1 MYKSFYPGKGAVKMS
16 ELAKIFGSNVFNDSV
31 MREKLP
37 TATYNALRNIIDN
50 NLTLDPNLAEVVAS
64 AMKEWAIERGAT
76 HYCHWFQ
83 PMTGLTAEKHNSFIS
98 TSKDG
103 KIIMEFSGKEL
114 IKGESDASSFPN
126 GGIRATFE
134 ARGYT
139 AWDFTSPA
147 FVKDKTLYIPTAFCS
162 YSGEALDKK
171 TPLLRS
177 MDALNRQGLRVLR
190 ALGNKTS
197 RKVIPYVGA
206 EQEYFLIDRELFL
219 KRKDLIYTGRTLFGA
234 RPPKGQEM
242 GDQYYASIK
251 TRVLNFMQDLDTE
264 LWKLGIPGKTRH
276 NEAAPS
282 QHEIAPI
289 YNVVNVAADQNQLMM
304 ETMRKVAAKHGLA
317 CLLHEKPFAGV
328 NGSGK
333 HNNWSIGTDDGINL
347 LDPGP
352 EPHKNTLFL
361 LILAAIIKAVDVY
374 ADVIRSSAANAGN
387 DCRLGAHEAP
397 PAIVSI
403 FLGDQLT
410 DIIEQIEREGEAKI
424 TICSTQLEMG
434 ASALP
439 VFSKDF
445 NDRNRTSPF
454 AFTGNKFEFR
464 MVGSSASIAGP
475 NFIINTAIAD
485 ILSEVA
491 DRLEAASNPEEEA
504 RKITQEFIRN
514 HKRIIFNGDNYSE
527 EWIKEAERRGLPN
540 LNNFVDAKK
549 TLLLEKNVKMFSRM
563 GVLSEKECYS
573 RYEILMENYNKTIK
587 IEALTAIDM
596 VERDILPAV
605 YRYIHELASCI
616 NQVRA
621 TGIHTVLDTQERLL
635 ENISTLAVSA
645 EEKLRKLK
653 EAVNEAASAVDVSSQ
668 GVLYR
673 DKVIPVMQ
681 SLRGDI
687 DNLETM
693 VDSRYW
699 PIPTYGEMLFGM
711 E

>member
-1 MYKSFYPGKGAVKMS
+1 MS
-16 ELAKIFGSNVFNDSV
+16 ELAKIFGSQVFNDSV

-37 TATYNALRNIIDN
+37 TATYNALKNIIDN

-83 PMTGLTAEKHNSFIS
+83 PMTGMTAEKHDSFIS
-98 TSKDG
+98 TSEG

-177 MDALNRQGLRVLR
+177 MDALNRHGLRVLR
-190 ALGNKTS
+190 ALGNKTAK
-197 RKVIPYVGA
+197 KVMAYVGA
-206 EQEYFLIDRELFL
+206 EQEYFLIDRELFM
-219 KRKDLIYTGRTLFGA
+219 KRKDLLFTGRTLFGA

-251 TRVLNFMQDLDTE
+251 TRVLNFMQDLDIE
-264 LWKLGIPGKTRH
+264 LWKLGIPAKTRH
-276 NEAAPS
+276 NEAAPA

-289 YNVVNVAADQNQLMM
+289 YNIVNVASDQNQLMM
-304 ETMRKVAAKHGLA
+304 ETMKKVAARHGLA

-333 HNNWSIGTDDGINL
+333 HNNWSIGTDEGVNL

-361 LILAAIIKAVDVY
+361 LILASIIKAVDVY
-374 ADVIRSSAANAGN
+374 ADVIRSSVANSGN
-387 DCRLGAHEAP
+387 DYRLGAHEAP

-410 DIIEQIEREGEAKI
+410 DIIEQIEREGEAR
-424 TICSTQLEMG
+424 TSICSTKLEIG

-439 VFSKDF
+439 VLARDIT
-445 NDRNRTSPF
+445 DRNRTSPF

-464 MVGSSASIAGP
+464 MVGASTSIAGP
-475 NFIINTAIAD
+475 NFIINTAVAD

-491 DRLEAASNPEEEA
+491 DRLEAAGNKEEEA
-504 RKITQEFIRN
+504 KKITAEFVRN

-527 EWIKEAERRGLPN
+527 EWKTEAERRGLSCID
-540 LNNFVDAKK
+540 NFVDAKRPFLTGK
-549 TLLLEKNVKMFSRM
+549 HQDVCKNGCFD
-563 GVLSEKECYS
+563 GKESLS
-573 RYEILMENYNKTIK
+573 RYEILMENYNKTIR
-587 IEALTAIDM
+587 IEALTAIEM

-605 YRYIHELASCI
+605 HRYITEIATCI
-616 NQVRA
+616 NQVRE
-621 TGIHTVLDTQERLL
+621 TGVHIIIETQEKLL
-635 ENISTLAVSA
+635 KDISTLAVSA
-645 EEKLRKLK
+645 NEKVRELK
-653 EAVNEAASAVDVSSQ
+653 KAVNEAAAIEDVSSQ
-668 GVLYR
+668 GVAYR
-673 DKVIPVMQ
+673 DKVIPVMK
-681 SLRGDI
+681 SLREDI
-687 DNLETM
+687 DSLEAM
-693 VDSRYW
+693 VDSRHW
-699 PIPTYGEMLFGM
+699 PIPTYVDMLFGL

>member
-1 MYKSFYPGKGAVKMS
+1 MS
-16 ELAKIFGSNVFNDSV
+16 ELAKIFGSNVFNDEV

-37 TATYNALRNIIDN
+37 TATYNAFRNIIDN
-50 NLTLDPNLAEVVAS
+50 NLALDPNLAEIVAS

-98 TSKDG
+98 TSKEG
-103 KIIMEFSGKEL
+103 KIITEFSGKDL

-177 MDALNRQGLRVLR
+177 MDALNREGLRVLR
-190 ALGNKTS
+190 ALGNKTA
-197 RKVIPYVGA
+197 RKVMSYVGA
-206 EQEYFLIDRELFL
+206 EQEYFLIDRELFM
-219 KRKDLIYTGRTLFGA
+219 KRKDLIYAGRTLFGSK
-234 RPPKGQEM
+234 PPKGQEM

-251 TRVLNFMQDLDTE
+251 TRVLNFMQDLDVE

-276 NEAAPS
+276 NEAAPA

-289 YNVVNVAADQNQLMM
+289 YNVVNVASDQNQLMM
-304 ETMRKVAAKHGLA
+304 ETMKKVAARHGLA

-352 EPHKNTLFL
+352 EPHRNTLFL
-361 LILAAIIKAVDVY
+361 LFLAATLKAIDVY
-374 ADVIRSSAANAGN
+374 ADVIRSSVANAGN
-387 DCRLGAHEAP
+387 DYRLGAHEAP
-397 PAIVSI
+397 PAIVSV
-403 FLGDQLT
+403 FLGEQLT
-410 DIIEQIEREGEAKI
+410 DIIEQIEKEGEAK
-424 TICSTQLEMG
+424 TSICSTKLEMG

-439 VFSKDF
+439 VFARDIT
-445 NDRNRTSPF
+445 DRNRTSPI

-464 MVGSSASIAGP
+464 MVGASASIAGP
-475 NFIINTAIAD
+475 NFIINTAVAD

-491 DRLEAASNPEEEA
+491 DRLEAADNPATEA
-504 RKITQEFIRN
+504 KNIIREFIRN

-527 EWIKEAERRGLPN
+527 EWVKEAERRGLPN
-540 LNNFVDAKK
+540 ISNFVDAKK
-549 TLLLEKNVKMFSRM
+549 TLLKEKNIKMFSRM
-563 GVLSEKECYS
+563 GVLSEKECIS

-605 YRYIHELASCI
+605 YRYIKEIAECI

-621 TGIHTVLDTQERLL
+621 TGIHIILESREKLL
-635 ENISTLAVSA
+635 KELSLLAVSA
-645 EEKLRKLK
+645 EEKVSKLK
-653 EAVNEAASAVDVSSQ
+653 EAVQEASSVENVTEQ
-668 GVLYR
+668 GVAYR
-673 DKVIPVMQ
+673 DKVIPVMH
-681 SLRGDI
+681 SLREDI
-687 DNLETM
+687 DSLETM

>member
-1 MYKSFYPGKGAVKMS
+1 MS
-16 ELAKIFGSNVFNDSV
+16 ELAKIFGSQVFNDSI

-83 PMTGLTAEKHNSFIS
+83 PMTGMTAEKHDSFIS

-190 ALGNKTS
+190 ALGNKTA
-197 RKVIPYVGA
+197 RKVISYVGA
-206 EQEYFLIDRELFL
+206 EQEYFLVDRELFM
-219 KRKDLIYTGRTLFGA
+219 KRKDLIFTGRTLFGA

-251 TRVLNFMQDLDTE
+251 TRVLNFMQDLDVE

-276 NEAAPS
+276 NEAAPA

-289 YNVVNVAADQNQLMM
+289 YNIVNVAADQNQLMM
-304 ETMRKVAAKHGLA
+304 ETMRKVAARHGLA

-333 HNNWSIGTDDGINL
+333 HNNWSIGTDEGVNL

-361 LILAAIIKAVDVY
+361 LILAAIIRAVDVY
-374 ADVIRSSAANAGN
+374 ADVIRSSVANAGN
-387 DCRLGAHEAP
+387 DYRLGAHEAP

-410 DIIEQIEREGEAKI
+410 DIIEQIEKEGEATKS
-424 TICSTQLEMG
+424 ICSTKLEMG

-439 VFSKDF
+439 VFAKDIT
-445 NDRNRTSPF
+445 DRNRTSPF

-464 MVGSSASIAGP
+464 MVGSSTSISGP

-491 DRLEAASNPEEEA
+491 DRLEAAENKEEEA
-504 RKITQEFIRN
+504 KKITREFIRN

-527 EWIKEAERRGLPN
+527 EWIREAERRGLSN
-540 LNNFVDAKK
+540 INNFVDAKK
-549 TLLLEKNVKMFSRM
+549 TLLQEKNIKMFSRM
-563 GVLSEKECYS
+563 GVLSEKESHS

-587 IEALTAIDM
+587 IEALTAIEM

-605 YRYIHELASCI
+605 HRYITEIATCI
-616 NQVRA
+616 NQVRE
-621 TGIHTVLDTQERLL
+621 TGVHTIL
-635 ENISTLAVSA
+635 ENQEKLLKDISRLVVSA
-645 EEKLRKLK
+645 YEKVAMLK
-653 EAVNEAASAVDVSSQ
+653 EAVKEASAIDDVSSQ
-668 GVLYR
+668 GVAYR
-673 DKVIPVMQ
+673 DKVIPVMH
-681 SLRGDI
+681 SLRDDI
-687 DNLETM
+687 DSLETM
-693 VDSRYW
+693 VASKHW
-699 PIPTYGEMLFGM
+699 PIPTYGDMLFGL

>member
-1 MYKSFYPGKGAVKMS
+1 MS
-16 ELAKIFGSNVFNDSV
+16 ELGKIFGSQVFNDSV

-37 TATYNALRNIIDN
+37 TATYCALKNIIDN
-50 NLTLDPNLAEVVAS
+50 NLTLDPNLAEIVAS
-64 AMKEWAIERGAT
+64 AMKEWAIEQGAT

-83 PMTGLTAEKHNSFIS
+83 PMTGMTAEKHDSFIS

-103 KIIMEFSGKEL
+103 NIIMEFSGKEL

-190 ALGNKTS
+190 ALGNKTAK
-197 RKVIPYVGA
+197 KVISYVGA
-206 EQEYFLIDRELFL
+206 EQEYFLIDKELFMQ
-219 KRKDLIYTGRTLFGA
+219 RKDLIYTGRTLFGA

-251 TRVLNFMQDLDTE
+251 TRVLGFMQDLDVE

-276 NEAAPS
+276 NEAAPA
-282 QHEIAPI
+282 QHEIALI
-289 YNVVNVAADQNQLMM
+289 YNTTNVATDQNQLMM
-304 ETMRKVAAKHGLA
+304 ETMKKVAAKHGLA

-333 HNNWSIGTDDGINL
+333 HNNWSIGTDDGVNL
-347 LDPGP
+347 LEPGP
-352 EPHKNTLFL
+352 EPHRNDLFL
-361 LILAAIIKAVDVY
+361 LILAVIIKAVDVY
-374 ADVIRSSAANAGN
+374 ADVIRSSVANAGN
-387 DCRLGAHEAP
+387 DYRLGAHEAP

-410 DIIEQIEREGEAKI
+410 DIIEQIEREGEAKSSI
-424 TICSTQLEMG
+424 SSVKLEMG

-439 VFSKDF
+439 VFAKDF
-445 NDRNRTSPF
+445 TDRNRTSPF

-464 MVGSSASIAGP
+464 MVGSSTSIAGP

-491 DRLEAASNPEEEA
+491 DRLEASKNKKEEA
-504 RKITQEFIRN
+504 KKITAEFIRN

-527 EWIKEAERRGLPN
+527 EWVEEADRRGLSN
-540 LNNFVDAKK
+540 IANFVDAKK
-549 TLLLEKNVKMFSRM
+549 TLLHEKNIRMFERM
-563 GVLSEKECYS
+563 GVLSEKENYS
-573 RYEILMENYNKTIK
+573 RYEILMGNYNKTIK
-587 IEALTAIDM
+587 IEALTAVEI
-596 VERDILPAV
+596 VERDILPV
-605 YRYIHELASCI
+605 VHRYIGELAGCI
-616 NQVRA
+616 NQVKG
-621 TGIHTVLDTQERLL
+621 TGIHIVLETQEKLL
-635 ENISTLAVSA
+635 ENISRRAVSVH
-645 EEKLRKLK
+645 EKVKKLK
-653 EAVNEAASAVDVSSQ
+653 ESVYDVASIDDVTSK
-668 GVLYR
+668 GVAYR
-673 DKVIPVMQ
+673 DKVIPIMK
-681 SLRGDI
+681 SLREDI
-687 DNLETM
+687 DKLETLI
-693 VDSRYW
+693 DAKYW
-699 PIPTYGEMLFGM
+699 PMPTYGDMLFGM

>member
-1 MYKSFYPGKGAVKMS
+1 MS

-37 TATYNALRNIIDN
+37 TATYKALRNIIDN
-50 NLTLDPNLAEVVAS
+50 NLTLDPTLAEIVAS

-98 TSKDG
+98 TSNDG

-177 MDALNRQGLRVLR
+177 MDALNREGLRVLR
-190 ALGNKTS
+190 ALGNKTA

-206 EQEYFLIDRELFL
+206 EQEYFLIDRGLFMR
-219 KRKDLIYTGRTLFGA
+219 RKDLIYTGRTLFGA

-251 TRVLNFMQDLDTE
+251 TRVLNFMQDLDVE
-264 LWKLGIPGKTRH
+264 LWKLGIPGKIRH
-276 NEAAPS
+276 NEAAPA

-289 YNVVNVAADQNQLMM
+289 YNIVNVAADQNQLMM

-333 HNNWSIGTDDGINL
+333 HNNWSIGTDDGVNL

-352 EPHKNTLFL
+352 EPHKNSLFL
-361 LILAAIIKAVDVY
+361 LFLAAVIKAIDVY
-374 ADVIRSSAANAGN
+374 ADVIRSSVANAGN
-387 DCRLGAHEAP
+387 DYRLGAHEAP

-410 DIIEQIEREGEAKI
+410 DIIEQIEREGEAKKSF
-424 TICSTQLEMG
+424 CSAKMEMG

-439 VFSKDF
+439 VFSKDIT
-445 NDRNRTSPF
+445 DRNRTSPI

-464 MVGSSASIAGP
+464 MVGSSLSIAGP
-475 NFIINTAIAD
+475 NFIINTAVAD
-485 ILSEVA
+485 ILSEIA
-491 DRLEAASNPEEEA
+491 DRLEASGNSEEEA
-504 RKITQEFIRN
+504 KKITQEFIRN

-527 EWIKEAERRGLPN
+527 EWKKEAERRGLSN
-540 LNNFVDAKK
+540 INNFVDAKK
-549 TLLLEKNVKMFSRM
+549 TLLQEKNIRMFARM

-587 IEALTAIDM
+587 IEALTAIEM

-605 YRYIHELASCI
+605 YGYITEIASCI

-621 TGIHTVLDTQERLL
+621 TGIHIILDTQERLL
-635 ENISTLAVSA
+635 TDISTLAVSA
-645 EEKLRKLK
+645 EEKVRKLK
-653 EAVNEAASAVDVSSQ
+653 EAVNEASSISDVSSQ
-668 GVLYR
+668 GVAYR

-681 SLRGDI
+681 SLRRDI
-687 DNLETM
+687 DTLETM
-693 VDSRYW
+693 IDTKHW
-699 PIPTYGEMLFGM
+699 PIPTYGDMLFGM